1 MESFEK
7 GLKGPKNCKFEK
19 SVKRKKVMK
28 KMKTMFKKS
37 QQNFQKLLLKCTEVH
52 KTEIKKS
59 LNFTEDTNTFYTK
72 TLKKSVKRLKTVS
85 GKTNW
90 ALQDWQKILTKQQ
103 KKHYFDEKKFRRVKR
118 VQFEEIVE
126 ACRKIHKAKIKIK
139 KKQKSYLKIDKNTC
153 EKETKAAGV
162 EHWVKNT
169 KNFQKKKEMPPK
181 WTQPANF
188 EKALK
193 RLKNSFFSK
202 KVFRYLKEITNF
214 LNEALKSDA
223 KLKKHQKFKQIKNLQ
238 IANKVWKQALENEKN
253 CQKQEKNVEKW
264 KNF

>member
-1 MESFEK
+1 MSIARSEK
-7 GLKGPKNCKFEK
+7 NSHETT
-19 SVKRKKVMK
+19 KK
-28 KMKTMFKKS
+28 
-37 QQNFQKLLLKCTEVH
+37 Q
-52 KTEIKKS
+52 
-59 LNFTEDTNTFYTK
+59 
-72 TLKKSVKRLKTVS
+72 
-85 GKTNW
+85 
-90 ALQDWQKILTKQQ
+90 
-103 KKHYFDEKKFRRVKR
+103 YFDEKKFRRVKR

-181 WTQPANF
+181 WTQPAKF

-193 RLKNSFFSK
+193 RLKNSFFQKKFSLFERNHEFSERSFEIRSK
-202 KVFRYLKEITNF
+202 
-214 LNEALKSDA
+214 SA
-223 KLKKHQKFKQIKNLQ
+223 KLKKHQQFKQFQ
-238 IANKVWKQALENEKN
+238 ILKIAKKVWKQALENEKKLSKTRN
-253 CQKQEKNVEKW
+253 KCWEM